1 MLDLVALLALAE
13 RCAPQ
18 VAAETLAAVAWTESR
33 FDPLAIGVNS
43 GGRPP
48 ARPGSAEEAAR
59 IARRF
64 IERGANIDLGVAQ
77 INSANLARLG
87 LTPETAFDP
96 CRNLR
101 AAATVLL
108 EGYRPAG
115 PSRTERQ
122 AALRVALSRYNTGH
136 PGRGFRNGYVA
147 KVERAALRLHGRALR
162 AGPPTPPSL
171 SPPPGDSAPAR
182 APEPWDVFAR
192 AAFSST
198 VAFQPTD
205 TREPSS

>member
-18 VAAETLAAVAWTESR
+18 VAPETMAAVAWTESR
-33 FDPLAIGVNS
+33 FDPLAIGVNR
-43 GGRPP
+43 G
-48 ARPGSAEEAAR
+48 ARPAARPRSAEEAAR
-59 IARRF
+59 VARRLLD
-64 IERGANIDLGVAQ
+64 RGANIDLGLAQ

-108 EGYRPAG
+108 EGYRPGG
-115 PSRTERQ
+115 PSPTERQ

-136 PGRGFRNGYVA
+136 PERGFRNGYVA
-147 KVERAALRLHGRALR
+147 RVERAALRLHGRPLPA
-162 AGPPTPPSL
+162 A
-171 SPPPGDSAPAR
+171 APAPAEVAKPAEPGP
-182 APEPWDVFAR
+182 APAPAPWDVFAR
-192 AAFSST
+192 VRFSST

>member
-1 MLDLVALLALAE
+1 MLDLVALFVLAE

-18 VAAETLAAVAWTESR
+18 VAPETIAAVAWTESR
-33 FDPLAIGVNS
+33 FDPLAIGINR
-43 GGRPP
+43 GPRPV
-48 ARPGSAEEAAR
+48 ARPRTAEEAAR
-59 IARRF
+59 LARRL
-64 IERGANIDLGVAQ
+64 IEGGANIDLGVAQ
-77 INSANLARLG
+77 INSANFARLG
-87 LTPETAFDP
+87 LTPEAAFDP

-108 EGYRPAG
+108 EGYRPTG
-115 PSRTERQ
+115 SSPTERQ

-136 PGRGFRNGYVA
+136 PERGFRNGYVA
-147 KVERAALRLHGRALR
+147 RVERAAVRLHGRR
-162 AGPPTPPSL
+162 PHAGPAVPAPQAGP
-171 SPPPGDSAPAR
+171 APAR

-192 AAFSST
+192 ARFSST

>member
-18 VAAETLAAVAWTESR
+18 VAPQTMAAVAWTESR
-33 FDPLAIGVNS
+33 FDPLAIGVNR
-43 GGRPP
+43 GTRP
-48 ARPGSAEEAAR
+48 ATRPRSAEEAASV
-59 IARRF
+59 ARRL

-108 EGYRPAG
+108 EGYRPVD

-136 PGRGFRNGYVA
+136 PERGFRNGYVA
-147 KVERAALRLHGRALR
+147 RVERATLRLHGRPLR
-162 AGPPTPPSL
+162 AGPPAPASASAPQA
-171 SPPPGDSAPAR
+171 DSAPAR
-182 APEPWDVFAR
+182 APEPWDIFAR
-192 AAFSST
+192 VRLSST